1 MFVMRTNNNN
11 NNKSNVTLL
20 KENTGRHME
29 RNEERKGWREDDQ
42 MYESNNDIGNMTPF
56 SEFSMQWII

>member
-29 RNEERKGWREDDQ
+29 RNEERERDVERMIKCTKVTTTLG
-42 MYESNNDIGNMTPF
+42 I
-56 SEFSMQWII
+56 